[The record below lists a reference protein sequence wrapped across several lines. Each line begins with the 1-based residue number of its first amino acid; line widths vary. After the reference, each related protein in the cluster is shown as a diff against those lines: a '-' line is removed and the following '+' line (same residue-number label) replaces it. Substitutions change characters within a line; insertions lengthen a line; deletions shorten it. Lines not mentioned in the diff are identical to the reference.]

1 MESLLISIA
10 LCLIF
15 FFHKEHCKTVA
26 SMVGDHVSGMFHGIS
41 KWVGFHLISF
51 NSFFGNLWPTVQA
64 WKNEHLSWIVS
75 GKELELF

>member
-1 MESLLISIA
+1 
-10 LCLIF
+10 
-15 FFHKEHCKTVA
+15 
-26 SMVGDHVSGMFHGIS
+26 MVGDHVSGMFHGIS